1 MTKKRSHG
9 LGTIQARGGNSFRLR
24 YRVDGKRFTETFR
37 GLKSEAQ
44 KRLTALIAAGDAG
57 DHIAPDR
64 ITMTQWLPRWT
75 ALIERKADG
84 DATTGRNRG
93 RLVNSRTLER
103 YEELLRL
110 HVLPTLG
117 SLPLH
122 KIRGTQIDDLYSAL
136 EQRLAPRTV
145 HHVHTVLKA
154 CLNMAVRKGLLGSN
168 PAEKAEAPSPGESD
182 HGMALDEHQLTALV
196 QGFKGT
202 ALYPIV
208 AVAAFTGARR
218 NEILA
223 LRWSDLSVE
232 DKTLT
237 IARAVEETKKHGR
250 GTKEPKTA
258 RGLRTIAIDDSLVE
272 LLRVEQEQH
281 RRRVAGVPDGTA
293 VVDLSLVRL
302 PDDALMFPGGYGSDL
317 TKLRDAHAVSR
328 NFVHRARAL
337 GFPKLRFHDL
347 RGSHETLLLD
357 KGVPVHVV
365 AARCGH
371 DPAVLLR
378 TYAKRT
384 KKADTT
390 AAQLIGS
397 LSRRVLFSE

>member
-1 MTKKRSHG
+1 MTKKRAHG
-9 LGTIQARGGNSFRLR
+9 QGTIQARGGNSWRLR
-24 YRVDGKRFTETFR
+24 YRVDGKRFTETFH

-44 KRLTALIAAGDAG
+44 KRLIALLAAGNAG

-64 ITMTQWLPRWT
+64 ITLAQWLPRWT

-84 DATTGRNRG
+84 DTDASRKRG
-93 RLVNSRTLER
+93 RLVNTRTLER
-103 YEELLRL
+103 YEELLRM

-117 SLPLH
+117 AMALQ
-122 KIRGTQIDDLYSAL
+122 KIRGTHIDDLYIAL

-154 CLNMAVRKGLLGSN
+154 CLNMAVRKRLIASN
-168 PAEKAEAPSPGESD
+168 PAAEAEAPSPGESD
-182 HGMALDEHQLTALV
+182 HGMVLDEQQLTTLV

-202 ALYPIV
+202 ALYAIV
-208 AVAAFTGARR
+208 ATAAFTGARR

-223 LRWSDLSVE
+223 LRWSDLSIE
-232 DKTLT
+232 NKTLT

-250 GTKEPKTA
+250 GTKEPKTT
-258 RGLRTIAIDDSLVE
+258 RGVRTIAIDDGLVE
-272 LLRVEQEQH
+272 LLRIEQERH
-281 RRRVAGVPDGTA
+281 RRLVAGVPDGA
-293 VVDLSLVRL
+293 AVDLSLVRL
-302 PDDALMFPGGYGSDL
+302 PDDALMFPGGDGTVL
-317 TKLRDAHAVSR
+317 TKLRDAHAVTR

-337 GFPKLRFHDL
+337 GFPNLRFHDL

-384 KKADTT
+384 KKADTS
-390 AAQLIGS
+390 AADAIGV
-397 LSRRVLFSE
+397 LSKSVLDN